1 MKKIL
6 FINACV
12 REESRTLILAKH
24 LLQGLEG
31 EVTEVNLNEIDI
43 KPLDKKT
50 LNKRF
55 ELSKKKD
62 FSDPMFDYAKQF
74 KEADMIVMA
83 VPYWDMSFPAKFRIY
98 IENINVGGITFV
110 YSENGPVGLCKAKEL
125 IYITTVGGSFVPQ
138 FGYEYIKNMAKI
150 MYGIEDVGCFVAEG
164 LDVWGNDVG
173 AILEKTKKEIDEYLN
188 R

>member
-6 FINACV
+6 FINACI

-31 EVTEVNLNEIDI
+31 EITEVNLNEVDI
-43 KPLDKKT
+43 KPLDRET
-50 LNKRF
+50 LNKRI

-62 FSDPMFDYAKQF
+62 FSDPMFYYAKQF
-74 KEADMIVMA
+74 READMIVMA

-98 IENINVGGITFV
+98 IENINVGGITFT

-125 IYITTVGGSFVPQ
+125 IYITTVGGSFISQ
-138 FGYEYIKNMAKI
+138 FGYEYIKNMANI
-150 MYGIEDVGCFVAEG
+150 MYGIKNVRYFAAEG
-164 LDVWGNDVG
+164 LDIWGNDVN
-173 AILEKTKKEIDEYLN
+173 AILDKTKKEIDEYLN